1 MLQHIVRSTVLLLA
15 SGVLMLHLTSAA
27 AQYRE
32 QGAARLE
39 KKTDAKAAARRA
51 KRKSIEEFEEAEESL
66 APTAGAPECVWTGR
80 RIVSLLWRN
89 DINTARRY
97 MDLYDQFTCSAN
109 HLKLAFRCVIEQG
122 PSDPKAAEEL
132 SSRVHNC
139 WINPDE
145 PTTAGRA
152 TGSTTRSSTTPN

>member
-1 MLQHIVRSTVLLLA
+1 
-15 SGVLMLHLTSAA
+15 MLHLTSAA

-32 QGAARLE
+32 QGSAKPE
-39 KKTDAKAAARRA
+39 EKTDAEAKAAADRA

-80 RIVSLLWRN
+80 RIVSLLWR
-89 DINTARRY
+89 DDVHTARRY
-97 MDLYDQFTCSAN
+97 MDLYDQFTCSPK
-109 HLKLAFRCVIEQG
+109 HLKLAFHCVIEQG
-122 PSDPKAAEEL
+122 PFDPKAAEKL
-132 SSRVHNC
+132 ASRVHNC

-152 TGSTTRSSTTPN
+152 TGSTTKSRTTPN